1 MFYQFSMMIKLT
13 IWPCVRQTHV
23 VSVNDVPSPLLAQ
36 LELTERLVEIVEN
49 FAMIQL
55 MLW

>member
-1 MFYQFSMMIKLT
+1 MMIKLT
-13 IWPCVRQTHV
+13 IWPCVRQAHV
-23 VSVNDVPSPLLAQ
+23 VSVTDVPSLLLAQ

>member
-1 MFYQFSMMIKLT
+1 MMIKLT

-23 VSVNDVPSPLLAQ
+23 VSVNDVPSLLLAQ